1 MHPGMIIRSPPNNVT
16 TVKGESLQLYCS
28 VHGFVLCDSCFHST
42 WNISS
47 PGFNGT
53 INIQDNSS
61 NPNYYLAVYQT
72 EDHCVFINQLTINN
86 ISLHLNGAILTCIES
101 VGSQCSATRSITLG
115 E

>member
-1 MHPGMIIRSPPNNVT
+1 MIIRSSPNNVS
-16 TVKGESLQLYCS
+16 TVKGECLQLYCL
-28 VHGFVLCDSCFHST
+28 VHGFVLCDSPLYST

-53 INIQDNSS
+53 ISIHDNSS

-72 EDHCVFINQLTINN
+72 YQCVFINQLTIHN
-86 ISLHLNGAILTCIES
+86 ISLDLDGAILTCIES
-101 VGSQCSATRSITLG
+101 IGSQQSFAHSVTLG